1 MRDGIR
7 EFKIGNFDAAL
18 SQKDTFALDGGAM
31 FGIVPKALW
40 SEVYDSDEQ
49 NRITLSGSIL
59 LVKTNDKNIIV
70 ETGIGSKF
78 SEKEKKIFKINNIK
92 SAMEALS
99 PLGLK
104 PSDIDIVIQTHLHF
118 DHAGGATL
126 QTDEGLKPTYEN
138 AEYVIQRDEFEA
150 ALNPNERTKNSYREM
165 DFMPLKDSG
174 NLKLIEGEEEIV
186 DGVKLIET
194 GGHTIGHQVV
204 IFESNGKKCIH
215 IGDLVPTSSHLSLP
229 YILMAYD
236 THPMTTLEMRKD
248 LYEKIV
254 KEEMDVV
261 FPHDI
266 NQSIVSPSEIS
277 NVLDWH

>member
-1 MRDGIR
+1 MKDGKR

-18 SQKDTFALDGGAM
+18 IRKDTFALDGGAM
-31 FGIVPKALW
+31 FGIVPKGLW
-40 SEVYDSDEQ
+40 SKVYDSDEQ

-78 SEKEKKIFKINNIK
+78 SEKEEKIFKINNTK
-92 SAMEALS
+92 SATEALD

-104 PSDIDIVIQTHLHF
+104 PVDIDIVIQTHLHF
-118 DHAGGATL
+118 DHAGGATV
-126 QTDEGLKPTYEN
+126 QTDEGLEPTYKN

-150 ALNPNERTKNSYREM
+150 ALNPNERTQDSYRKE

-174 NLKLIEGEEEIV
+174 NLKLIEGEEKIT
-186 DGVKLIET
+186 DGVNLIET
-194 GGHTIGHQVV
+194 GGHTTGHQVV
-204 IFESNGKKCIH
+204 IFENDDQKFIH
-215 IGDLVPTSSHLSLP
+215 IGDLVPTSSHLPLP
-229 YILMAYD
+229 YIMAYD
-236 THPMTTLEMRKD
+236 TYPMTTLEMRKE

-254 KEEMDVV
+254 EEKMKVI

-266 NQSIVSPSEIS
+266 EHRIVEPSEIS
-277 NVLDWH
+277 NIVK